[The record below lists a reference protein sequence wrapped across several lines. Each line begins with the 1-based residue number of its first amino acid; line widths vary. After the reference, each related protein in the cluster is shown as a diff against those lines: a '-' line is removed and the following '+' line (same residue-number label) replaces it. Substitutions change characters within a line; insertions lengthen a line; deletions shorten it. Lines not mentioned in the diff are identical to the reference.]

1 MGVDTAVSVYI
12 IMSSYIH
19 QGGYVFAFVG
29 LSVGEQ
35 ITKNCWSYFYGI
47 LRNDWI

>member
-1 MGVDTAVSVYI
+1 MDGRGYSGLCLH
-12 IMSSYIH
+12 MSSYIH

-35 ITKNCWSYFYGI
+35 ITKKTAGLIFTEF
-47 LRNDWI
+47 